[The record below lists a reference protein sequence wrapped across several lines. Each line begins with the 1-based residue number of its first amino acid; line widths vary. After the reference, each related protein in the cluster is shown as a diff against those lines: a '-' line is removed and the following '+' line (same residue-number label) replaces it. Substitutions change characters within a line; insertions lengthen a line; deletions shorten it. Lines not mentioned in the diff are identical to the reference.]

1 MTNLAFTALIK
12 SKGYNKQRLADVCG
26 LSKTQ
31 MSNRI
36 NGANDWR
43 WPEVGKACAALGI
56 TLDEFATYYPVA
68 DVRKSTVTP
77 NVSQDDITEFE
88 NLRTALINFLKGA

>member
-26 LSKTQ
+26 LSRTQ

-43 WPEVGKACAALGI
+43 WPEVSKVCAALGI
-56 TLDEFATYYPVA
+56 TLDDFATYFPAAAARRSTPVKPKSDREQLA
-68 DVRKSTVTP
+68 D
-77 NVSQDDITEFE
+77 
-88 NLRTALINFLKGA
+88 ALQLAADLLKKA

>member
-26 LSKTQ
+26 LSRTQ

-43 WPEVGKACAALGI
+43 WPEVCKVCAALDI
-56 TLDEFATYYPVA
+56 SLDDFAAYFPAAAVRRSTPVKPKSDREQLA
-68 DVRKSTVTP
+68 D
-77 NVSQDDITEFE
+77 
-88 NLRTALINFLKGA
+88 ALQLAADLLKKA

>member
-43 WPEVGKACAALGI
+43 WPEVSKVCAALGI
-56 TLDEFATYYPVA
+56 TLDDFATYFPAAAVRRSTPVKPKSDREQLA
-68 DVRKSTVTP
+68 D
-77 NVSQDDITEFE
+77 
-88 NLRTALINFLKGA
+88 ALQLAADLLKKA

>member
-77 NVSQDDITEFE
+77 TISQDDIAEIE
-88 NLRTALINFLKGA
+88 NLRAALISLLKGA